1 MSNSSTP
8 VSNHFPSS
16 PSEWQLYLVLQRA
29 NLLQYYD
36 TFISQGGD
44 DVQQLLEAGEEEFL
58 EIMALVG
65 MASKPLHV
73 RRLQKTLQEYGSNP
87 TTFQL
92 VALQKSGLA
101 TTTTSV
107 AQLIQSAATVAAASI
122 SFCNAPAALHPLLP
136 IAAPTQSSVGPC
148 SSESPGILNTQ
159 SNGAGSLW
167 HGSLGDN
174 ADFAFD
180 SYNFSGASSTLTEGQ
195 VYRLSE
201 CATALAKSLPE
212 YEPKMIQNKKKIGRD
227 LLNVMEMPDHAPNR
241 LGEFRKYAAIY
252 GRFDAKRKADK
263 PLTFHEVSVNEA
275 AAQICLH
282 RPALLTRRDELFP
295 LARQVVRDAG
305 YSYLKAGTA
314 GRSES
319 ETDLI
324 SLDMN
329 RKRSTPAESL
339 SSGGDKSPASCTSNY
354 SQPSPLPSQ
363 DSADRRSVSPYHSS
377 SEVKRRRR
385 IDDIS
390 LELSSILQE
399 QESYKHRVDEA
410 QDLDELHAIQRELQR
425 LTQRQLELTDEQ
437 AELTITAVKEEP
449 YVEVETSE
457 AEDAQPT
464 VEEASSS
471 MEPQDD
477 SSKTP
482 EQQEPSCHQSESS
495 SGQFI

>member
-167 HGSLGDN
+167 HSSLGDN
-174 ADFAFD
+174 ADFAFVCFLFPSVRITSFPLAAKSYAHFD

-305 YSYLKAGTA
+305 YSYLK
-314 GRSES
+314 
-319 ETDLI
+319 
-324 SLDMN
+324 
-329 RKRSTPAESL
+329 
-339 SSGGDKSPASCTSNY
+339 SPASCTSNY

-363 DSADRRSVSPYHSS
+363 DSADRRSVSPYHRLPTVILFPRACCVLHHSISVSPSS
-377 SEVKRRRR
+377 SRFKFKA
-385 IDDIS
+385 
-390 LELSSILQE
+390 LFLL
-399 QESYKHRVDEA
+399 
-410 QDLDELHAIQRELQR
+410 
-425 LTQRQLELTDEQ
+425 
-437 AELTITAVKEEP
+437 P
-449 YVEVETSE
+449 
-457 AEDAQPT
+457 
-464 VEEASSS
+464 
-471 MEPQDD
+471 
-477 SSKTP
+477 
-482 EQQEPSCHQSESS
+482 
-495 SGQFI
+495 

>member
-1 MSNSSTP
+1 MK
-8 VSNHFPSS
+8 
-16 PSEWQLYLVLQRA
+16 WQLYLVLQRA

-136 IAAPTQSSVGPC
+136 IAAPSQSSVGPC
-148 SSESPGILNTQ
+148 SSESPGMLNTQ

-167 HGSLGDN
+167 HSSLSDN

-390 LELSSILQE
+390 LELSNILQE

-437 AELTITAVKEEP
+437 AELTMYCSVRERTTVKEEP
-449 YVEVETSE
+449 CVELETSE
-457 AEDAQPT
+457 TEDVQPT

-471 MEPQDD
+471 LEPEED
-477 SSKTP
+477 SSRTP
-482 EQQEPSCHQSESS
+482 AQRMPDYSLETS